1 MKNVW
6 EWLRVA
12 AGVIGGI
19 IGGFLQPVRGPVI
32 ALLVFVVLDYI
43 TGVLAAIIKKEL
55 SSETGWHGLIR
66 KVAIFVLVGLSAL
79 LDTYALEGA
88 TICRTATVFFYL
100 ANEGISILENCSRIG
115 IPIPAKLEAILKQI
129 QEEKQNGE

>member
-6 EWLRVA
+6 E
-12 AGVIGGI
+12 GVRLAFGVVGGI

-32 ALLVFVVLDYI
+32 ALVVFVVLDYL
-43 TGVLAAIIKKEL
+43 TGILAAVVKKEL

-79 LDTYALEGA
+79 LDTYALDGA

-115 IPIPAKLEAILKQI
+115 IPIPKKLEAILIQI
-129 QEEKQNGE
+129 QEEKDNEQ